1 MVLTDLHGT
10 QLGDITNALNTS
22 IVLPLN
28 RLPTA
33 SFQIP
38 IQHKLA
44 KYFADPTWDG
54 IVKAY
59 RNGVLRFCGPVVSSA
74 EAFDASNGQT
84 IAVNA
89 AGPFWRLA
97 FRLLGTNAAG
107 WSLGNAST
115 TYDLGYIA
123 GQMLAAANAQ
133 GYTGIETGTLN
144 PSENGSAGVFW
155 FQPVDTAIAQMS
167 TGLNSFD
174 FEVAPTEP
182 TNTGQAFPRL
192 GLFNTYNVMGSVK
205 NNAIFEFG
213 TTKANVTS
221 YGRQID
227 RSQLCNFGWIE
238 QPAVSDYSGILTS
251 QDAASQAA
259 RGVYMALI
267 DNGGVEWDVLRQAL
281 ADANVA
287 IRKQARQVVTFTP
300 KPNATPSPLD
310 DYIVGDQVRA
320 RIVVNG
326 VSWLDA
332 MMRVWGITFA
342 LDNQGNETP
351 TLELIHP

>member
-1 MVLTDLHGT
+1 
-10 QLGDITNALNTS
+10 
-22 IVLPLN
+22 
-28 RLPTA
+28 
-33 SFQIP
+33 
-38 IQHKLA
+38 
-44 KYFADPTWDG
+44 
-54 IVKAY
+54 
-59 RNGVLRFCGPVVSSA
+59 
-74 EAFDASNGQT
+74 
-84 IAVNA
+84 
-89 AGPFWRLA
+89 
-97 FRLLGTNAAG
+97 
-107 WSLGNAST
+107 
-115 TYDLGYIA
+115 
-123 GQMLAAANAQ
+123 
-133 GYTGIETGTLN
+133 
-144 PSENGSAGVFW
+144 
-155 FQPVDTAIAQMS
+155 
-167 TGLNSFD
+167 
-174 FEVAPTEP
+174 
-182 TNTGQAFPRL
+182 
-192 GLFNTYNVMGSVK
+192 
-205 NNAIFEFG
+205 
-213 TTKANVTS
+213 VTS